1 MPRTGTQPGPRL
13 APLVFSNTEN
23 GPGLRCGHS
32 LTPVIGEHGP
42 RLILFGGA
50 TALEGTG
57 TNSSASGI
65 RLAGATA
72 DVHSFDIHT
81 GEWTSVAP
89 LGEAPSPRA
98 AHAAAAVGNMVVVQ
112 GGIGPLGLATEDLH
126 VLDLSGNQARWHRV
140 VVPNSG
146 PGPRYAHVLALVAQ
160 RYLVALGGN
169 DGRQALDD
177 VWALDTA
184 AKPYQWQHIE
194 PEGESPVARMYA
206 TASARADGLLLLC
219 GGRETTNFPVG
230 DAYGLA
236 RHRDGRWEWAR
247 APGVS
252 PSSRYQ
258 HAAVFVGARL
268 HVNGGALGG
277 GRMVEDSAAWAVL
290 DTEAGQWQT
299 WDGPE
304 MSLVTRLCRHACASV
319 GPLIFLYGGLRGG
332 MLLEDMIV
340 ADDSWG
346 DSLGDRWQVISGL
359 IDTSVPV
366 WRAWT
371 EVMKL
376 YNTPGSSLGPKPD
389 DKASGPPLPAAASLD
404 LSGGRKAFGVA
415 SLEEAAAAEAA
426 AVLPLVTRQNKNHQ
440 NADGNSRR
448 EAEVHTPVARPG
460 SRPGFGKL
468 GMDRLGVSTPP
479 TPDVR
484 LHNRVVVVNAGPLRS
499 LQPGTPGTPA
509 VHHMVRQLSLD
520 QFENEGRRV
529 RDYSTDADNQ
539 PDLLSPH
546 GEYMPLH
553 HSAGQPGC
561 INKHVIATLLH
572 PRDWTAPVERNFFMD
587 VAAIQDLCNLAE
599 ACFKDEPSVLRLGAP
614 IKIFGDLHGQFG
626 DLMRMFA
633 EFGSPSTE
641 GDIAYIDYLFLGDY
655 VDRGSHSLE
664 TIMLLLALKV
674 EYPKSIHLIRGNHEA
689 ADINA
694 QFGFRLECVERL
706 GDQGL
711 WVWQRLNALFNW
723 MPLAALIENKILCMH
738 GGIGRS
744 MEHISEIDA
753 LQRPLTMET
762 GGLLLM
768 DLLWSD
774 PTENDRIQGVHPNA
788 RGPGLV
794 SFGPDRVHHYCEVN
808 DLQLIVRAHECVMD
822 GFERFA
828 QGQLITVFSA
838 TNYCGTANNAG
849 AILVVGRDLVVV
861 PKLIHPL
868 PPAAIDLDGSPKRG
882 PSGWLESIN
891 RDRPPTPPRGRP
903 AARNGSNSLAWI

>member
-1 MPRTGTQPGPRL
+1 MSRTGTHNGPRL
-13 APLVFSNTEN
+13 APLVFSNAGN
-23 GPGLRCGHS
+23 GPGPRCGHS
-32 LTPVIGEHGP
+32 LTPVIGDQGP

-57 TNSSASGI
+57 TNSGTSGI

-72 DVHSFDIHT
+72 DVHSFDLRT
-81 GEWTSVAP
+81 GEWTCVEP

-126 VLDLSGNQARWHRV
+126 VLDLSGNTARWHRV

-184 AKPYQWQHIE
+184 AKPYQWQHIN

-219 GGRETTNFPVG
+219 GGREASNSPVG

-277 GRMVEDSAAWAVL
+277 GRMVDDSAAWAVL

-299 WDGPE
+299 WDGAE

-332 MLLEDMIV
+332 LLLEDMIV

-346 DSLGDRWQVISGL
+346 EGLQERWEAISGL
-359 IDTSVPV
+359 VDTSVPV
-366 WRAWT
+366 WSAWT

-376 YNTPGSSLGPKPD
+376 THTPGSKAD
-389 DKASGPPLPAAASLD
+389 DNNALPATRSEFPNPNARSTPSSLAEAS
-404 LSGGRKAFGVA
+404 
-415 SLEEAAAAEAA
+415 AAEAA
-426 AVLPLVTRQNKNHQ
+426 AAAALVRHNKHTH
-440 NADGNSRR
+440 NADNMSRR
-448 EAEVHTPVARPG
+448 EAEAEAHTPIPRPG
-460 SRPGFGKL
+460 SRSGYGRL
-468 GMDRLGVSTPP
+468 GMDRPGVGTPP

-484 LHNRVVVVNAGPLRS
+484 LHNRVVVVAAGAQRPPVQGGLPVDA
-499 LQPGTPGTPA
+499 L
-509 VHHMVRQLSLD
+509 VRQLSLD

-529 RDYSTDADNQ
+529 RDYNLEGEAPTASETQ
-539 PDLLSPH
+539 DLYLPLDRPSPETGVH
-546 GEYMPLH
+546 
-553 HSAGQPGC
+553 
-561 INKHVIATLLH
+561 KRVIASLLR
-572 PRDWTAPVERNFFMD
+572 PRDWTPPMDRKFFLD
-587 VAAIQDLCNLAE
+587 VSAIQELCSAAE
-599 ACFKDEPSVLRLGAP
+599 ACFKEEPTVLRLGAP

-626 DLMRMFA
+626 DLMRLFH
-633 EFGSPSTE
+633 EYGSPSTA

-674 EYPKSIHLIRGNHEA
+674 EYPNSVHLIRGNHEA

-706 GDQGL
+706 GEQGL
-711 WVWQRLNALFNW
+711 WVWQRLNSLFNYL
-723 MPLAALIENKILCMH
+723 PLAAVIEGKILCMH

-744 MEHISEIDA
+744 MEYIHEIEA
-753 LQRPLTMET
+753 LQRPLTMEN

-774 PTENDRIQGVHPNA
+774 PTENDRIEGVHPNA

-794 SFGPDRVHHYCEVN
+794 SFGPDRVHHYCEAN
-808 DLQLIVRAHECVMD
+808 ELQLIVRAHECVMD

-828 QGQLITVFSA
+828 QGRLITVFSA

-849 AILVVGRDLVVV
+849 AILVIGRDLVVV

-868 PPAAIDLDGSPKRG
+868 PPQAVDDSAHGQTPSPD
-882 PSGWLESIN
+882 WMETIN
-891 RDRPPTPPRGRP
+891 RERPPTPPRGRP
-903 AARNGSNSLAWI
+903 ASRNQSNSLAWI